1 MFTGLS
7 LDRCVCVR
15 VCVCVRR
22 GVIGY
27 MKVPINMCKS
37 LNTEAIWCPGVSL
50 GVVCH

>member
-15 VCVCVRR
+15 VCVRR
-22 GVIGY
+22 GVLGY
-27 MKVPINMCKS
+27 MEVPINTCKS
-37 LNTEAIWCPGVSL
+37 LNTEGIWCPGVSL